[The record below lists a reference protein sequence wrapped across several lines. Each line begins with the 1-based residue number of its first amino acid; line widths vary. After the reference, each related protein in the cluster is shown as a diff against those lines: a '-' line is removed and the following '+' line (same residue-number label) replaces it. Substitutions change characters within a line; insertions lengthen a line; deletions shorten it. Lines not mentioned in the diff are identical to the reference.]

1 MENGHD
7 VRSKNTNMRTHM
19 EVADNIAGSLLRIK
33 MIPNSI
39 FMRPTRQEIITVKYF
54 EIRLCD
60 ISISIYH

>member
-1 MENGHD
+1 
-7 VRSKNTNMRTHM
+7 M

-39 FMRPTRQEIITVKYF
+39 FIRPTRQEIIITVKYF

>member
-39 FMRPTRQEIITVKYF
+39 FMRPTRQEIITVIYF